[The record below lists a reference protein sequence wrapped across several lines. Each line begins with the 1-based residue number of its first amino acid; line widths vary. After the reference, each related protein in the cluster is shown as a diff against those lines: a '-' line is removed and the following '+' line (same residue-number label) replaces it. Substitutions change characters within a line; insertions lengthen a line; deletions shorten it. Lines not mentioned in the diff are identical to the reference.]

1 MDQIDS
7 LYIIEQ
13 ELYKARMMSAIS
25 LKEIKASAYKVDLD
39 AIYNIERHREYM
51 IDSLIRYVKILG
63 KHLFLADQPI
73 SDLSDIGRLLKQ
85 KRAQAGL
92 SLIAAYSESKV
103 LPKSIS
109 KIEQGKNYRKTTLVN
124 YISYYHLELWLSHH

>member
-63 KHLFLADQPI
+63 KHLFLANQPI

-124 YISYYHLELWLSHH
+124 YISYYHLHFSID

>member
-39 AIYNIERHREYM
+39 AIYNIQRHREDM

-109 KIEQGKNYRKTTLVN
+109 KIERGKNYRKTTLVN
-124 YISYYHLELWLSHH
+124 YISYYHLHFSID

>member
-124 YISYYHLELWLSHH
+124 YLSYYHLHFSID

>member
-124 YISYYHLELWLSHH
+124 YISYYHLHFSID

>member
-1 MDQIDS
+1 
-7 LYIIEQ
+7 
-13 ELYKARMMSAIS
+13 MMSAIS

-39 AIYNIERHREYM
+39 AIYNIQRHREDM

-109 KIEQGKNYRKTTLVN
+109 KIERGKNYRKTTLVN
-124 YISYYHLELWLSHH
+124 YISYYHLHFSID

>member
-63 KHLFLADQPI
+63 KHLFLAGQPI

-124 YISYYHLELWLSHH
+124 YISYYHLHFSID